1 MELRKNCVVSGIIT
15 DLNSDAQG
23 VLKTKTGEVVFVP
36 YALTGEE
43 ISAQIINTKSK
54 FAIGKLTEIK
64 NASSSRTEPICPY
77 FYKCGGCDLM
87 HTNQATQLKYKT
99 NKVKNC
105 FSKIAGIDI
114 DVKPCINLNSLR
126 YRNKIAL
133 PVSEN
138 GEIGLYRKN
147 SHNVL
152 PIEDCKITQE
162 WNKTLI
168 DATKE
173 YIHKTG
179 VSCYNETT
187 KTGLIKHIVARKINN
202 SILITLVINGKNLP
216 HLETLVDILKQRFDS
231 FGLNLNLNRLNNNV
245 ILAPE
250 WANVYGLKELTAT
263 EFGVTYPVSNASFY
277 QVNDE
282 IKKAIYTEVLNN
294 INPSSVVIDAY
305 SGAGLLSGI
314 ISKHCKKCYG
324 VEIVPEATENA
335 NKLKSFNHLKNLENI
350 NGDCAKI
357 IPELIKTLNTEEIIV
372 TLDPPRKGCDK
383 KVLDAIIL
391 AKPNKIIYISCD
403 PATLARDCKIVLSS
417 NNYSISLVQPFDM
430 FPNTKHV
437 ETLVI
442 LNKI

>member
-1 MELRKNCVVSGIIT
+1 MELRKNCVVNGVIS

-23 VLKTKTGEVVFVP
+23 VLKTETGEVVFIP
-36 YALTGEE
+36 YTLTGEE
-43 ISAQIINTKSK
+43 VSAQIINTKSK

-64 NASSSRTEPICPY
+64 KASTSRTEPFCPY

-87 HTNQATQLKYKT
+87 HTNLDAQLKYKT

-105 FSKIAGIDI
+105 FFKIANADV

-152 PIEDCKITQE
+152 PISDCQITQE

-168 DATKE
+168 EAISE
-173 YIHKTG
+173 YISKTS

-202 SILITLVINGKNLP
+202 AILITLVINGKTLP
-216 HLETLVDILKQRFDS
+216 HLETLVDILKLKFDN
-231 FGLNLNLNRLNNNV
+231 FGLNLNINTLNNNV

-250 WANVYGLKELTAT
+250 WKHIYGLKELQAS
-263 EFGVTYPVSNASFY
+263 EFGVSYPVSNASFY

-282 IKKAIYTEVLNN
+282 IKKAIYSEVLKN
-294 INPSSVVIDAY
+294 IPPSSVVIDAY

-314 ISKHCKKCYG
+314 ISRHAKKCFG

-335 NKLKSFNHLKNLENI
+335 NKLKKFNNLKNLENI

-357 IPELIKTLNTEEIIV
+357 IPELIKTLSKDEIIV

-383 KVLDAIIL
+383 KVLDAIIS

-403 PATLARDCKIVLSS
+403 PATLARDCKIILDS
-417 NNYSISLVQPFDM
+417 NNYTISSVQPFDM

-437 ETLVI
+437 ETLAI
-442 LNKI
+442 ITKI